1 MHTAWAKKQEVE
13 ATVMLE
19 SYDLVV
25 ITDTWWDE
33 ATIDGYRLLKRD
45 RRGRRDGGV
54 GLFFKKCIDFEEMSP
69 KNSHEQIKSLWV
81 RIGDRGNKGNLVD
94 VYYRLPNQ
102 GEPIDKAFLL
112 QLQETSYSQGLILLR
127 DFNYPDICSESS
139 TVNCRQSRRLLEC
152 MEDNFF
158 EPDNRQRYQRG

>member
-1 MHTAWAKKQEVE
+1 MGEEQEVE

-45 RRGRRDGGV
+45 RRGRRGGGV
-54 GLFFKKCIDFEEMSP
+54 DLFFKKCIDYEEMSP
-69 KNSHEQIKSLWV
+69 ENSHEQDKSLWV
-81 RIGDRGNKGNLVD
+81 RIRDRGNKGNLAG
-94 VYYRLPNQ
+94 VYYRLPSQ

-127 DFNYPDICSESS
+127 DFNYPDICWESS
-139 TVNCRQSRRLLEC
+139 TVSCRQSRRLLEC

-158 EPDNRQRYQRG
+158 EPDNRQPYQRG